1 MDELVESILDYIRK
15 PYTDH
20 AVMINGE
27 WGSGKT
33 YFWNNKVRSKIESTE
48 INGKRYRTIYM
59 SLYGIS
65 NLDDI
70 SKKIFMEMNPNI
82 NKSIKK
88 ILDSRN
94 MSSIPEYV
102 KTGIDMANSFGIM
115 QGNEKVDFAKFF
127 EMDDKV
133 LCFDDLERANVDVI
147 DVLGYINNFV
157 EHDHIKTIIICN
169 EKELSKKLKSTNVEM
184 KTFIATYIL
193 SHEGKI
199 KPELPEDELA
209 YYNATN
215 SDNNEENTEFDKPM
229 VELIEDTIAHIF
241 DKANDYERIK
251 EKLIG
256 ETFEYVPEFNYI
268 INGVLMRYETNPDL
282 ILFLRKNSSLIVQT
296 FNRSGTRNLRI
307 LKHALNDF
315 QKIYEITKQEY
326 PDVQD
331 IVLKSLLIFTIAV
344 SFEIKAGKI
353 TKDKLQDINSLEE
366 YKMILVASKLMKDNK
381 QFYIKEFDNNYYF
394 TFKTD
399 YRFFKFVEVYV
410 RTRIFDMRVFRADM
424 EAIGSEEAK
433 GNIPSYKRL
442 LTEDYW
448 KIEDSEFNMVIS
460 ETLEDVKAGKLQ
472 LVEYLKLYVILN
484 FFIQKGLLDID
495 MEFLKLTFVNGMNMA
510 AAHSKYCD
518 NVETYLAGI
527 EIEKDDENISYIYE
541 HFNNLNLQTKEK
553 EYINVSK
560 EFFEM
565 IPDKIERLSEVFADK
580 HLDVPIMKYY
590 NMNTLFE
597 RMILLNN
604 EDIVLFKDLISAR
617 YENVADVQNEERNIR
632 LLKQTIEE
640 YIRDK
645 VPTIKIVLLED
656 FIKVLDKILLEKKP
670 VKRGRGRK
678 KKVETI
684 EENTENT

>member
-20 AVMINGE
+20 AIMINGE

-33 YFWNNKVRSKIESTE
+33 YFWNNKVKSKIESIE
-48 INGKRYRTIYM
+48 IDGKRYKTIYM

-70 SKKIFMEMNPNI
+70 SKKIFIEMNPNL

-88 ILDSRN
+88 ILDMRN
-94 MSSIPEYV
+94 VSSIPEYV
-102 KTGIDMANSFGIM
+102 KTGIDMANSFGFM
-115 QGNEKVDFAKFF
+115 QTNDKVDYSKFF
-127 EMDDKV
+127 DIDDKV

-157 EHDHIKTIIICN
+157 EHDHMKTIIICN

-193 SHEGKI
+193 NHEGKI
-199 KPELPEDELA
+199 KAE
-209 YYNATN
+209 
-215 SDNNEENTEFDKPM
+215 SEEESEGMIEGQEDKPM
-229 VELIEDTIAHIF
+229 VELIEDKIEHIF

-256 ETFEYVPEFNYI
+256 ETFEYIPEFTYI
-268 INGVLMRYETNPDL
+268 INGVLMRYESNPAL
-282 ILFLRKNSSLIVQT
+282 IQFLRKNSNLITQT

-315 QKIYEITKQEY
+315 QKIFETTQKYY
-326 PDVQD
+326 PDVSD
-331 IVLKSLLIFTIAV
+331 IVLKSLLIFTIAI
-344 SFEIKAGKI
+344 SFEIKAGKV
-353 TKDKLQDINSLEE
+353 TKDKLKDINSLEE
-366 YKMILVASKLMKDNK
+366 YKTILVATKVLKDNR

-399 YRFFKFVEVYV
+399 YRFFKFVEKYV
-410 RTRIFDMRVFRADM
+410 RTRIFDMRTFKDDM
-424 EAIGSEEAK
+424 EAIVSQENK
-433 GNIPSYKRL
+433 DHIPSYKRL

-448 KIEDSEFNMVIS
+448 KIADNEFNTVIT

-472 LVEYLKLYVILN
+472 LAEYFKLYVIFN
-484 FFIQKGLLDID
+484 FFIQKNLLDID
-495 MEFLKLTFVNGMNMA
+495 PEYLKLTFVNGMNIA
-510 AAHSKYCD
+510 AATSKYCKDIESYMAGTNLIEADD
-518 NVETYLAGI
+518 NITYML
-527 EIEKDDENISYIYE
+527 E

-553 EYINVSK
+553 EYIEIAK
-560 EFFEM
+560 EMFDM
-565 IPDKIERLSEVFADK
+565 IPDKIDRLADVFAEE

-597 RMILLNN
+597 RIMLLEN
-604 EDIVLFKDLISAR
+604 EDVVLLKDLIVAR
-617 YENVADVQNEERNIR
+617 YEKVKDIENEERNIR
-632 LLKQTIEE
+632 LLKQTMEE
-640 YIRDK
+640 YIRGK
-645 VPTIKIVLLED
+645 VPTIKIILIQD
-656 FIKVLDKILLEKKP
+656 FIKALDMILIRPKP
-670 VKRGRGRK
+670 KARRGRK
-678 KKVETI
+678 KVVE
-684 EENTENT
+684 EESA

>member
-20 AVMINGE
+20 AIMINGE

-33 YFWNNKVRSKIESTE
+33 YFWNNKVRNKIESIE

-70 SKKIFMEMNPNI
+70 SKKIFIEMNPNL
-82 NKSIKK
+82 NKSITK
-88 ILDSRN
+88 ILNSRN

-102 KTGIDMANSFGIM
+102 KTGIDMANSFGFM
-115 QGNEKVDFAKFF
+115 QQNEKVDYSKFF
-127 EMDDKV
+127 EIDDKV

-193 SHEGKI
+193 NHEGKI
-199 KPELPEDELA
+199 KPEEKHDEDLENDEL
-209 YYNATN
+209 
-215 SDNNEENTEFDKPM
+215 EDKPM
-229 VELIEDTIAHIF
+229 VELIEDKIEHIF

-268 INGVLMRYETNPDL
+268 INGLLMRYESNQQL
-282 ILFLRKNSSLIVQT
+282 IQFLRKNSALIVQT

-315 QKIYEITKQEY
+315 QKIFETTKKY
-326 PDVQD
+326 YADVPE

-344 SFEIKAGKI
+344 SFEIKAGKV
-353 TKDKLQDINSLEE
+353 TKDKLKDINSLEE
-366 YKMILVASKLMKDNK
+366 YKTILVASKLMKDNR

-399 YRFFKFVEVYV
+399 YRFFKFVEHYV
-410 RTRIFDMRVFRADM
+410 RTRIFDMKIFRDDL
-424 EAIGSEEAK
+424 ENIVSQESK
-433 GNIPSYKRL
+433 GKMPSYKRL

-448 KIEDSEFNMVIS
+448 KIEDSDFNTVVT
-460 ETLEDVKAGKLQ
+460 ETLEDIKAGKLQ
-472 LVEYLKLYVILN
+472 LAEYLKLYVIFN

-495 MEFLKLTFVNGMNMA
+495 QEYLKLTFINGMNVA
-510 AAHSKYCD
+510 AANSKYCKNID
-518 NVETYLAGI
+518 GYLDGLNI
-527 EIEKDDENISYIYE
+527 EEADENIQYIFE

-553 EYINVSK
+553 EYIDISK
-560 EFFEM
+560 ELFEM
-565 IPDKIERLSEVFADK
+565 IPDRMEKLSEVFAEK
-580 HLDVPIMKYY
+580 HLDIPIMKYY

-597 RMILLNN
+597 RMLLLEN
-604 EDIVLFKDLISAR
+604 EDLVLLKELFVAR
-617 YENVADVQNEERNIR
+617 YSKVSDIENEDRNIR
-632 LLKQTIEE
+632 LLKQTMEE
-640 YIRDK
+640 YMRGK
-645 VPTIKIVLLED
+645 VPTIKLVLIEE
-656 FIKVLDKILLEKKP
+656 FIKVLDKILLEVKP
-670 VKRGRGRK
+670 VKRGRGRR
-678 KKVETI
+678 KKVV
-684 EENTENT
+684 EE

>member
-1 MDELVESILDYIRK
+1 MDELVETILDYVRK

-20 AVMINGE
+20 AIMINGE

-33 YFWNNKVRSKIESTE
+33 YFWNNKVKNKIESTE
-48 INGKRYRTIYM
+48 IDGKRYKTIYM

-70 SKKIFMEMNPNI
+70 SKKIFIEMNPNL

-88 ILDSRN
+88 ILDMRN
-94 MSSIPEYV
+94 VSSIPEYV
-102 KTGIDMANSFGIM
+102 KTGIDMANSFGFM
-115 QGNEKVDFAKFF
+115 QTNDKVDYAKFF
-127 EMDDKV
+127 DIDDKV

-157 EHDHIKTIIICN
+157 EHDHMKTIIICN

-199 KPELPEDELA
+199 KAE
-209 YYNATN
+209 NK
-215 SDNNEENTEFDKPM
+215 NEEADSSLAEEQEDKPM
-229 VELIEDTIAHIF
+229 VELIEDKIEHIF

-256 ETFEYVPEFNYI
+256 ETFEYIPEFTYI
-268 INGVLMRYETNPDL
+268 INGVLMRYESNPTL
-282 ILFLRKNSSLIVQT
+282 IQFLRRNSNLITQT

-315 QKIYEITKQEY
+315 QKIFETTKKYY
-326 PDVQD
+326 PDISD
-331 IVLKSLLIFTIAV
+331 IVLKSLLIFTIAI
-344 SFEIKAGKI
+344 SFEIKAGKV
-353 TKDKLQDINSLEE
+353 TKDKLKDINSLEE
-366 YKMILVASKLMKDNK
+366 YKTILVASKVLKDNR

-399 YRFFKFVEVYV
+399 YRFFKFVEKYV
-410 RTRIFDMRVFRADM
+410 RTRIFDMRTFKDDM
-424 EAIGSEEAK
+424 ETIVAQENREQM
-433 GNIPSYKRL
+433 PSYKRL

-448 KIEDSEFNMVIS
+448 KIADSEFNKVIT

-472 LVEYLKLYVILN
+472 LAEYFKLYVIFN
-484 FFIQKGLLDID
+484 FFIQKNLIDID
-495 MEFLKLTFVNGMNMA
+495 SEYLKLTFVNGMNLA
-510 AAHSKYCD
+510 AATSKYCKDIDAYMSGTNLIDMDD
-518 NVETYLAGI
+518 NITYML
-527 EIEKDDENISYIYE
+527 E

-553 EYINVSK
+553 EYIEISK
-560 EFFEM
+560 EMFEM
-565 IPDKIERLSEVFADK
+565 IPDKMDKLSDIFAEE

-597 RMILLNN
+597 RILLLEN
-604 EDIVLFKDLISAR
+604 EDVVLLKDLITAR
-617 YENVADVQNEERNIR
+617 YEKVKDIENEERNIR
-632 LLKQTIEE
+632 LLKQTMEE
-640 YIRDK
+640 YIRGK
-645 VPTIKIVLLED
+645 VPTIKVILMQD
-656 FIKVLDKILLEKKP
+656 FIKTLDMILIRPKP
-670 VKRGRGRK
+670 KARRGRK
-678 KKVETI
+678 KVVE
-684 EENTENT
+684 EESA

>member
-20 AVMINGE
+20 AIMINGE

-48 INGKRYRTIYM
+48 INGRRYRTIYM

-88 ILDSRN
+88 ILDARN

-102 KTGIDMANSFGIM
+102 KTGLDMANAFGVM
-115 QGNEKVDFAKFF
+115 QANEKIDFSKFF

-199 KPELPEDELA
+199 KPETPDNEAEMTTLSTEDG
-209 YYNATN
+209 
-215 SDNNEENTEFDKPM
+215 EEVEVSKPM
-229 VELIEDTIAHIF
+229 VELIEDTIEHIF

-268 INGVLMRYETNPDL
+268 INGVLMRYEANSDL
-282 ILFLRKNSSLIVQT
+282 IMFLRKNSSLIVQT

-315 QKIYEITKQEY
+315 QKIYEITMQEY
-326 PDVQD
+326 PDVAD
-331 IVLKSLLIFTIAV
+331 VVLKSLLIFTIAV
-344 SFEIKAGKI
+344 SFEIKAGKV
-353 TKDKLQDINSLEE
+353 TKDKLKDINSLEE

-399 YRFFKFVEVYV
+399 YRFFKFVEHYV
-410 RTRIFDMRVFRADM
+410 RTRIFDMKIFRDDM
-424 EAIGSEEAK
+424 DTIVSDEARGHV
-433 GNIPSYKRL
+433 PSYKRL

-448 KIEDSEFNMVIS
+448 KIEDNEFSGVVA

-510 AAHSKYCD
+510 AATSKYCD
-518 NVETYLAGI
+518 NVESYLGGI
-527 EIEKDDENISYIYE
+527 EIEKDDDNISYIYE

-553 EYINVSK
+553 EYINIAK

-565 IPDKIERLSEVFADK
+565 VPDKIERLSEVFAEK

-597 RMILLNN
+597 RIMLLNN
-604 EDIVLFKDLISAR
+604 EDVVLFKDLIVAR
-617 YENVADVQNEERNIR
+617 YEKVTDLSNEERNIR
-632 LLKQTIEE
+632 LLKQTMEE
-640 YIRDK
+640 FIRGK
-645 VPTIKIVLLED
+645 VPTIKIVLIED
-656 FIKVLDKILLEKKP
+656 FIKALDKILLEKKP
-670 VKRGRGRK
+670 TKKGRGRRK
-678 KKVETI
+678 KTEEVET
-684 EENTENT
+684 EE

>member
-20 AVMINGE
+20 AIMINGE

-33 YFWNNKVRSKIESTE
+33 YFWNNKVKSKIETSD
-48 INGKRYRTIYM
+48 INGKRYKTIYM

-70 SKKIFMEMNPNI
+70 SKKIFIEMNPNL

-88 ILDSRN
+88 VLESRN
-94 MSSIPEYV
+94 ISSIPEYV
-102 KTGIDMANSFGIM
+102 KTGIDMANSFGFM
-115 QGNEKVDFAKFF
+115 QMNEKIDYSKFF
-127 EMDDKV
+127 DIDDKV

-193 SHEGKI
+193 NHEGKI
-199 KPELPEDELA
+199 KPEEHDSEDDGEQ
-209 YYNATN
+209 
-215 SDNNEENTEFDKPM
+215 EDKPM
-229 VELIEDTIAHIF
+229 VELIEDKIEHIF

-256 ETFEYVPEFNYI
+256 ETFEYIPEFNYI
-268 INGVLMRYETNPDL
+268 INGVLMRYENNPEL
-282 ILFLRKNSSLIVQT
+282 IKFLRKNSAIITQT

-315 QKIYEITKQEY
+315 QKIFETTKRYY
-326 PDVQD
+326 PTVDDV
-331 IVLKSLLIFTIAV
+331 VLKSLLIFTIAI

-353 TKDKLQDINSLEE
+353 TKDKLKDINSLEE
-366 YKMILVASKLMKDNK
+366 YKMILVASKVLKDNR

-399 YRFFKFVEVYV
+399 YRFFKFVEKYV
-410 RTRIFDMRVFRADM
+410 RTRIFDMKTFKDDM
-424 EAIGSEEAK
+424 DGIVKEETK
-433 GNIPSYKRL
+433 EKMPSYKRL

-448 KIEDSEFNMVIS
+448 KIEDNEFNNVVT
-460 ETLEDVKAGKLQ
+460 ETLEDVKAGRLQ
-472 LVEYLKLYVILN
+472 LVEYFKLYVIFN
-484 FFIQKGLLDID
+484 FFIQKGLIDID
-495 MEFLKLTFVNGMNMA
+495 MEYLKITFINGMNIA
-510 AAHSKYCD
+510 AATSKYCD
-518 NVETYLAGI
+518 NIEAYMEGTNLVEM
-527 EIEKDDENISYIYE
+527 DDNISYMLE

-553 EYINVSK
+553 DYI
-560 EFFEM
+560 EIARTLFEM
-565 IPDKIERLSEVFADK
+565 IPENVERMSEEFTEK
-580 HLDVPIMKYY
+580 YLDVPIMKYY

-597 RMILLNN
+597 RILLLGN
-604 EDIVLFKDLISAR
+604 EDIVYLKDLMTERYKNVKDIS
-617 YENVADVQNEERNIR
+617 NEERNIK
-632 LLKQTIEE
+632 LLKQAMEE
-640 YIRDK
+640 YIRGK
-645 VPTIKIVLLED
+645 VPTIKIILIQD
-656 FIKVLDKILLEKKP
+656 FIKTLDQILLRPKEKP
-670 VKRGRGRK
+670 RRGRK
-678 KKVETI
+678 KQTEEKKTETA
-684 EENTENT
+684 

>member
-1 MDELVESILDYIRK
+1 MDELVESILDYVRK

-20 AVMINGE
+20 AIMINGE

-33 YFWNNKVRSKIESTE
+33 YFWNNKVKNKIESTE
-48 INGKRYRTIYM
+48 IDGKRYKTIYM

-70 SKKIFMEMNPNI
+70 SKKIFIEMNPNL

-88 ILDSRN
+88 ILDMRN
-94 MSSIPEYV
+94 VSSIPEYV
-102 KTGIDMANSFGIM
+102 KTGIDMANSFGFM
-115 QGNEKVDFAKFF
+115 QTNDKVDYAKFF
-127 EMDDKV
+127 DIDDKV

-157 EHDHIKTIIICN
+157 EHDHMKTIIICN

-199 KPELPEDELA
+199 KAE
-209 YYNATN
+209 NK
-215 SDNNEENTEFDKPM
+215 NEEADSSLVEEQEDKPM
-229 VELIEDTIAHIF
+229 VELIEDKIEHIF

-256 ETFEYVPEFNYI
+256 ETFEYIPEFTYI
-268 INGVLMRYETNPDL
+268 INGVLMRYESNPAL
-282 ILFLRKNSSLIVQT
+282 IQFLRKNSNLITQT

-315 QKIYEITKQEY
+315 QKIFETTKKYY
-326 PDVQD
+326 PDISD
-331 IVLKSLLIFTIAV
+331 IVLKSLLIFTIAI
-344 SFEIKAGKI
+344 SFEIKAGKV
-353 TKDKLQDINSLEE
+353 TKDKLKDINSLEE
-366 YKMILVASKLMKDNK
+366 YKTILVASKVLKDNR

-399 YRFFKFVEVYV
+399 YRFFKFVEKYV
-410 RTRIFDMRVFRADM
+410 RTRIFDMRTFKDDM
-424 EAIGSEEAK
+424 ETIVAQENREQM
-433 GNIPSYKRL
+433 PSYKRL

-448 KIEDSEFNMVIS
+448 KIADSEFNKVIT

-472 LVEYLKLYVILN
+472 LAEYFKLYVIFN
-484 FFIQKGLLDID
+484 FFIQKNLIDID
-495 MEFLKLTFVNGMNMA
+495 SEYLKLTFVNGMNLA
-510 AAHSKYCD
+510 AATSKYCKDIDAYMSGTNLIDTDD
-518 NVETYLAGI
+518 NITYML
-527 EIEKDDENISYIYE
+527 E

-553 EYINVSK
+553 EYIEISK
-560 EFFEM
+560 EMFEM
-565 IPDKIERLSEVFADK
+565 IPDKMDKLSDIFAEE

-597 RMILLNN
+597 RILLLEN
-604 EDIVLFKDLISAR
+604 EDVVLLKDLITAR
-617 YENVADVQNEERNIR
+617 YEKVKDLENEERNIR
-632 LLKQTIEE
+632 LLKQTMEE
-640 YIRDK
+640 YIRGK
-645 VPTIKIVLLED
+645 VPTIKVILMQD
-656 FIKVLDKILLEKKP
+656 FIKTLDMILIRPKP
-670 VKRGRGRK
+670 KARRGRK
-678 KKVETI
+678 KVVE
-684 EENTENT
+684 EESA

>member
-1 MDELVESILDYIRK
+1 MDELVESILDYVRK

-20 AVMINGE
+20 AIMINGE

-33 YFWNNKVRSKIESTE
+33 YFWNNKVKNKIESTE
-48 INGKRYRTIYM
+48 IDGKRYKTIYM

-70 SKKIFMEMNPNI
+70 SKKIFIEMNPNL

-88 ILDSRN
+88 ILDMRN
-94 MSSIPEYV
+94 VSSIPEYV
-102 KTGIDMANSFGIM
+102 KTGIDMANSFGFM
-115 QGNEKVDFAKFF
+115 QTNDKVDYAKFF
-127 EMDDKV
+127 DIDDKV

-199 KPELPEDELA
+199 KAE
-209 YYNATN
+209 NK
-215 SDNNEENTEFDKPM
+215 NEETDSSLAEEQEDKPM
-229 VELIEDTIAHIF
+229 VELIEDKIEHIF

-256 ETFEYVPEFNYI
+256 ETFEYIPEFTYI
-268 INGVLMRYETNPDL
+268 INGVLMRYESNPAL
-282 ILFLRKNSSLIVQT
+282 IQFLRRNSNLITQT

-315 QKIYEITKQEY
+315 QKIFETTKKYY
-326 PDVQD
+326 PDISD
-331 IVLKSLLIFTIAV
+331 IVLKSLLIFTIAI
-344 SFEIKAGKI
+344 SFEIKAGKV
-353 TKDKLQDINSLEE
+353 TKDKLKDINSLEE
-366 YKMILVASKLMKDNK
+366 YKTILVASKVLKDNR

-399 YRFFKFVEVYV
+399 YRFFKFVEKYV
-410 RTRIFDMRVFRADM
+410 RTRIFDMRTFKDDM
-424 EAIGSEEAK
+424 ETIVAQENREQM
-433 GNIPSYKRL
+433 PSYKRL

-448 KIEDSEFNMVIS
+448 KIADSEFNKVIT

-472 LVEYLKLYVILN
+472 LAEYFKLYVIFN
-484 FFIQKGLLDID
+484 FFIQKNLIDID
-495 MEFLKLTFVNGMNMA
+495 SEYLKLTFVNGMNLA
-510 AAHSKYCD
+510 AATSKYCKDIDAYMSGTNLIDTDD
-518 NVETYLAGI
+518 NITYML
-527 EIEKDDENISYIYE
+527 E

-553 EYINVSK
+553 EYIEISK
-560 EFFEM
+560 EMFEM
-565 IPDKIERLSEVFADK
+565 IPDKMDKLSDIFAEE

-597 RMILLNN
+597 RILLLEN
-604 EDIVLFKDLISAR
+604 EDVVLLKDLITAR
-617 YENVADVQNEERNIR
+617 YEKVRDIENEERNIR
-632 LLKQTIEE
+632 LLKQTMEE
-640 YIRDK
+640 YIRGK
-645 VPTIKIVLLED
+645 VPTIKVILMQD
-656 FIKVLDKILLEKKP
+656 FIKTLDMILIRPKP
-670 VKRGRGRK
+670 KARRGRK
-678 KKVETI
+678 KVA
-684 EENTENT
+684 EEESA

>member
-15 PYTDH
+15 SYTDH
-20 AVMINGE
+20 AIMINGE

-33 YFWNNKVRSKIESTE
+33 YFWNNKVKSKIESTE
-48 INGKRYRTIYM
+48 INGKTYRTIYM

-70 SKKIFMEMNPNI
+70 SKKIFIEMNPNL

-88 ILDSRN
+88 VLETRN

-102 KTGIDMANSFGIM
+102 KTGIDMANSFGFM
-115 QGNEKVDFAKFF
+115 QVNDRIDYSKFF
-127 EMDDKV
+127 DIDDKV

-193 SHEGKI
+193 NNEGKI
-199 KPELPEDELA
+199 KPELNDNDNRENSNEDQE
-209 YYNATN
+209 
-215 SDNNEENTEFDKPM
+215 DKPM
-229 VELIEDTIAHIF
+229 VELIEDKIEHIF

-256 ETFEYVPEFNYI
+256 ETFEYIPEFAYI
-268 INGVLMRYETNPDL
+268 INGVLMRYESNPAL
-282 ILFLRKNSSLIVQT
+282 IQFLRKNSTIITQT

-315 QKIYEITKQEY
+315 QKIFEITQKYY
-326 PDVQD
+326 PNTND
-331 IVLKSLLIFTIAV
+331 IVLKSLLIFTIAI
-344 SFEIKAGKI
+344 SFEIKAGKV
-353 TKDKLQDINSLEE
+353 TKDKLKDINSLEE
-366 YKMILVASKLMKDNK
+366 YKTILVASKVLKDNR

-399 YRFFKFVEVYV
+399 YRFFKFVEKYV
-410 RTRIFDMRVFRADM
+410 RTRIFDMKTFKEDM
-424 EAIGSEEAK
+424 ETIVHQEDRA
-433 GNIPSYKRL
+433 NISSYKRL

-448 KIEDSEFNMVIS
+448 KIEDKEFNKVVS

-472 LVEYLKLYVILN
+472 LAECFKLYIIFN
-484 FFIQKGLLDID
+484 FFIQKGLVDID
-495 MEFLKLTFVNGMNMA
+495 QEYLKLTFVNGMNMA
-510 AAHSKYCD
+510 ASKSQYCKDIDAYMSGTNLIDPDD
-518 NVETYLAGI
+518 NI
-527 EIEKDDENISYIYE
+527 NYIFE

-553 EYINVSK
+553 EYIETAK
-560 EFFEM
+560 KLLEM
-565 IPDKIERLSEVFADK
+565 IPDNVDKMAEEFADNY
-580 HLDVPIMKYY
+580 LDIPIMKYY

-597 RMILLNN
+597 RILLLNN
-604 EDIVLFKDLISAR
+604 EDIVLVKDLVESRYQKVKDIS
-617 YENVADVQNEERNIR
+617 NEERNLR
-632 LLKQTIEE
+632 LLKQAMEE
-640 YIRDK
+640 YIRGK
-645 VPTIKIVLLED
+645 VPTIKVILIED
-656 FIKVLDKILLEKKP
+656 FIKTLDMILLKKKEKTRKTN
-670 VKRGRGRK
+670 RK
-678 KKVETI
+678 KAI
-684 EENTENT
+684 EESEAV

>member
-20 AVMINGE
+20 AIMINGE

-33 YFWNNKVRSKIESTE
+33 YFWNNKVKNKIESTE
-48 INGKRYRTIYM
+48 IDGKRYKTIYM

-70 SKKIFMEMNPNI
+70 SKKIFIEMNPNL

-88 ILDSRN
+88 ILDVRN
-94 MSSIPEYV
+94 VSSIPEYV
-102 KTGIDMANSFGIM
+102 KTGIDMANSFGFM
-115 QGNEKVDFAKFF
+115 QTNDKVDYSKFF
-127 EMDDKV
+127 DIDDKV

-157 EHDHIKTIIICN
+157 EHDHMKTIIICN

-199 KPELPEDELA
+199 KAEKTTENDEILQ
-209 YYNATN
+209 
-215 SDNNEENTEFDKPM
+215 DEEQEDKPM
-229 VELIEDTIAHIF
+229 VELIEDKIEHIF

-256 ETFEYVPEFNYI
+256 ETFEYIPEFTYI
-268 INGVLMRYETNPDL
+268 INGVLMRYESNPQL
-282 ILFLRKNSSLIVQT
+282 IQFLRRNSNLITQT

-315 QKIYEITKQEY
+315 QKIFETTKKYY
-326 PDVQD
+326 PDVSD
-331 IVLKSLLIFTIAV
+331 IVLKSLLIFTIAI
-344 SFEIKAGKI
+344 SFEIKAGKV
-353 TKDKLQDINSLEE
+353 TKDKLKDINSLEE
-366 YKMILVASKLMKDNK
+366 YKTILVASKVLKDNR

-399 YRFFKFVEVYV
+399 YRFFKFVEQYV
-410 RTRIFDMRVFRADM
+410 RTRIFDMRVFKDDM
-424 EAIGSEEAK
+424 ESIVVQENKEQM
-433 GNIPSYKRL
+433 PSYKRL

-448 KIEDSEFNMVIS
+448 KIADSEFNKVIT

-472 LVEYLKLYVILN
+472 LAEYFKLYVIFN
-484 FFIQKGLLDID
+484 FFIQKNLIDID
-495 MEFLKLTFVNGMNMA
+495 SEYLKLTFINGMNIA
-510 AAHSKYCD
+510 AATSKYCKDIDAYMAGTNLVDTDD
-518 NVETYLAGI
+518 NIAYML
-527 EIEKDDENISYIYE
+527 E

-553 EYINVSK
+553 EYIEIAK
-560 EFFEM
+560 DMFEM
-565 IPDKIERLSEVFADK
+565 IPDKVDRLADIFAEE

-597 RMILLNN
+597 RILLLEN
-604 EDIVLFKDLISAR
+604 EDVVLFKDLIKAR
-617 YENVADVQNEERNIR
+617 YEKIKDIENEERNIR
-632 LLKQTIEE
+632 LLKQTMEE
-640 YIRDK
+640 YIRGK
-645 VPTIKIVLLED
+645 VPTIKVILMQD
-656 FIKVLDKILLEKKP
+656 FIKTLDVILIRPKP
-670 VKRGRGRK
+670 KMRRMRK
-678 KKVETI
+678 KA
-684 EENTENT
+684 EESA

>member
-1 MDELVESILDYIRK
+1 MDELVESILDYVRK

-20 AVMINGE
+20 AIMINGE

-33 YFWNNKVRSKIESTE
+33 YFWNNKVKNKIESTE
-48 INGKRYRTIYM
+48 IDGKRYKTIYM

-70 SKKIFMEMNPNI
+70 SKKIFIEMNPNL

-88 ILDSRN
+88 ILDMRN
-94 MSSIPEYV
+94 VSSIPEYV
-102 KTGIDMANSFGIM
+102 KTGIDMANSFGFM
-115 QGNEKVDFAKFF
+115 QTNDKVDYAKFF
-127 EMDDKV
+127 DIDDKV

-157 EHDHIKTIIICN
+157 EHDHMKTIIICN

-199 KPELPEDELA
+199 KAE
-209 YYNATN
+209 NK
-215 SDNNEENTEFDKPM
+215 NEEADSSLVEEQEDKPM
-229 VELIEDTIAHIF
+229 VELIEDKIEHIF

-256 ETFEYVPEFNYI
+256 ETFEYIPEFTYI
-268 INGVLMRYETNPDL
+268 INGVLMRYESNPAL
-282 ILFLRKNSSLIVQT
+282 IQFLRKNSNLITQT

-315 QKIYEITKQEY
+315 QKIFETTKKYY
-326 PDVQD
+326 PDISD
-331 IVLKSLLIFTIAV
+331 IVLKSLLIFTIAI
-344 SFEIKAGKI
+344 SFEIKAGKV
-353 TKDKLQDINSLEE
+353 TKDKLKDINSLEE
-366 YKMILVASKLMKDNK
+366 YKTILVASKVLKDNR

-399 YRFFKFVEVYV
+399 YRFFKFVEKYV
-410 RTRIFDMRVFRADM
+410 RTRIFDMRTFKDDM
-424 EAIGSEEAK
+424 ETIVAQENREQM
-433 GNIPSYKRL
+433 PSYKRL

-448 KIEDSEFNMVIS
+448 KIADSEFNKVIT

-472 LVEYLKLYVILN
+472 LAEYFKLYVIFN
-484 FFIQKGLLDID
+484 FFIQKNLIDID
-495 MEFLKLTFVNGMNMA
+495 SEYLKLTFVNGMNLA
-510 AAHSKYCD
+510 AATSKYCKDIDAYMSGTNLIDMDD
-518 NVETYLAGI
+518 NITYML
-527 EIEKDDENISYIYE
+527 E

-553 EYINVSK
+553 EYIEISK
-560 EFFEM
+560 EMFEM
-565 IPDKIERLSEVFADK
+565 IPDKMDKLSDIFAEE

-597 RMILLNN
+597 RILLLEN
-604 EDIVLFKDLISAR
+604 EDVVLLKDLITAR
-617 YENVADVQNEERNIR
+617 YEKVKDLENEERNIR
-632 LLKQTIEE
+632 LLKQTMEE
-640 YIRDK
+640 YIRGK
-645 VPTIKIVLLED
+645 VPTIKVILMQD
-656 FIKVLDKILLEKKP
+656 FIKTLDMILIRPKP
-670 VKRGRGRK
+670 KARRGRK
-678 KKVETI
+678 KVVE
-684 EENTENT
+684 EESA

>member
-70 SKKIFMEMNPNI
+70 SKKIFMEMNPNL

-115 QGNEKVDFAKFF
+115 QQNEKVDFSKFF
-127 EMDDKV
+127 DMDDKV

-147 DVLGYINNFV
+147 DILGYINNFV

-193 SHEGKI
+193 NHEGKI
-199 KPELPEDELA
+199 RPETPDTQAMLDDDE
-209 YYNATN
+209 N
-215 SDNNEENTEFDKPM
+215 SDENKPM
-229 VELIEDTIAHIF
+229 VELIEDKIEHIF

-268 INGVLMRYETNPDL
+268 INGVLMRYESNPQL
-282 ILFLRKNSSLIVQT
+282 IQFLRKNSTLIVQT

-315 QKIYEITKQEY
+315 QKIFEITKKYY
-326 PDVQD
+326 PD
-331 IVLKSLLIFTIAV
+331 ISENVLKSLLIFTIAV

-353 TKDKLQDINSLEE
+353 TKDKLKDIHSLEE
-366 YKMILVASKLMKDNK
+366 YKTILVASKLMKDNK

-399 YRFFKFVEVYV
+399 YRFFKFVEHYV
-410 RTRIFDMRVFRADM
+410 RTRIFDMKIFRDDM
-424 EAIGSEEAK
+424 EAIVSQETK
-433 GNIPSYKRL
+433 GHVASYKRL

-448 KIEDSEFNMVIS
+448 KIEDTEFNKVIS

-472 LVEYLKLYVILN
+472 LVEYLKLYVIFN
-484 FFIQKGLLDID
+484 FFIQKGLMDID

-510 AAHSKYCD
+510 AANSTYCS
-518 NVETYLAGI
+518 NVESYLDGLNM
-527 EIEKDDENISYIYE
+527 EVDDENVGYIYE

-565 IPDKIERLSEVFADK
+565 IPDKIERLAEIFADK

-597 RMILLNN
+597 RILLLNN
-604 EDIVLFKDLISAR
+604 EDVVLLKDLIAAR
-617 YENVADVQNEERNIR
+617 YEKVTDLENEERNIR
-632 LLKQTIEE
+632 LLKQTMEE
-640 YIRDK
+640 YIRGK
-645 VPTIKIVLLED
+645 IPTIKVVLLED
-656 FIKVLDKILLEKKP
+656 FIKTLDKILLEKKT
-670 VKRGRGRK
+670 VKKSRGRK
-678 KKVETI
+678 KKTEI
-684 EENTENT
+684 EEEA

>member
-1 MDELVESILDYIRK
+1 MDELVESILDYVRK

-20 AVMINGE
+20 AIMINGE

-33 YFWNNKVRSKIESTE
+33 YFWNNKVKNKIESTE
-48 INGKRYRTIYM
+48 IDGKRYKTIYM

-70 SKKIFMEMNPNI
+70 SKKIFIEMNPNL

-88 ILDSRN
+88 ILDMRN
-94 MSSIPEYV
+94 VSSIPEYV
-102 KTGIDMANSFGIM
+102 KTGIDMANSFGFM
-115 QGNEKVDFAKFF
+115 QTNDKVDYAKFF
-127 EMDDKV
+127 DIDDKV

-157 EHDHIKTIIICN
+157 EHDHMKTIIICN

-199 KPELPEDELA
+199 KAE
-209 YYNATN
+209 NK
-215 SDNNEENTEFDKPM
+215 NEEADSSLAEEQEDKPM
-229 VELIEDTIAHIF
+229 VELIEDKIEHIF

-256 ETFEYVPEFNYI
+256 ETFEYIPEFTYI
-268 INGVLMRYETNPDL
+268 INGVLMRYESNPAL
-282 ILFLRKNSSLIVQT
+282 IQFLRRNSNLITQT

-315 QKIYEITKQEY
+315 QKIFETTKKYY
-326 PDVQD
+326 PDISD
-331 IVLKSLLIFTIAV
+331 IVLKSLLIFTIAI
-344 SFEIKAGKI
+344 SFEIKAGKV
-353 TKDKLQDINSLEE
+353 TKDKLKDINSLEE
-366 YKMILVASKLMKDNK
+366 YKTILVASKVLKDNR

-399 YRFFKFVEVYV
+399 YRFFKFVEKYV
-410 RTRIFDMRVFRADM
+410 RTRIFDMRTFKDDM
-424 EAIGSEEAK
+424 ETIVAQENREQM
-433 GNIPSYKRL
+433 PSYKRL

-448 KIEDSEFNMVIS
+448 KIADSEFNKVIT

-472 LVEYLKLYVILN
+472 LAEYFKLYVIFN
-484 FFIQKGLLDID
+484 FFIQKNLIDID
-495 MEFLKLTFVNGMNMA
+495 SEYLKLTFVNGMNLA
-510 AAHSKYCD
+510 AATSKYCKDIDAYMSGTNLIDMDD
-518 NVETYLAGI
+518 NITYML
-527 EIEKDDENISYIYE
+527 E

-553 EYINVSK
+553 EYIEISK
-560 EFFEM
+560 EMFEM
-565 IPDKIERLSEVFADK
+565 VPDKMDKLSDIFAEE

-597 RMILLNN
+597 RILLLEN
-604 EDIVLFKDLISAR
+604 EDVVLLKDLITAR
-617 YENVADVQNEERNIR
+617 YEKVKDIENEERNIR
-632 LLKQTIEE
+632 LLKQTMEE
-640 YIRDK
+640 YIRGK
-645 VPTIKIVLLED
+645 VPTIKVILMQD
-656 FIKVLDKILLEKKP
+656 FIKTLDMILIRPKP
-670 VKRGRGRK
+670 KARRGRK
-678 KKVETI
+678 KVVE
-684 EENTENT
+684 EESA

>member
-20 AVMINGE
+20 AIMINGE

-33 YFWNNKVRSKIESTE
+33 YFWNNKVKSKIESIE

-70 SKKIFMEMNPNI
+70 SKKMFIEMNPNL
-82 NKSIKK
+82 NKSVKK
-88 ILDSRN
+88 VIETRN

-102 KTGIDMANSFGIM
+102 KTGIDMANSFGFM
-115 QGNEKVDFAKFF
+115 QVNDKIDYSKFF
-127 EMDDKV
+127 DIDDKV

-169 EKELSKKLKSTNVEM
+169 EKELSKKLKSTNIEM

-193 SHEGKI
+193 NNEGKI
-199 KPELPEDELA
+199 KPEKDE
-209 YYNATN
+209 
-215 SDNNEENTEFDKPM
+215 NEILDDEQVDKPM
-229 VELIEDTIAHIF
+229 VELIEDKIEHIF

-256 ETFEYVPEFNYI
+256 ETFEYIPEFNYI
-268 INGVLMRYETNPDL
+268 INGVLMRYESNPQL
-282 ILFLRKNSSLIVQT
+282 IQFLRKNSVIITQT

-315 QKIYEITKQEY
+315 QKVFEITKKYY
-326 PDVQD
+326 PD
-331 IVLKSLLIFTIAV
+331 INETILKSLLIFTIAI

-353 TKDKLQDINSLEE
+353 TKDKLKDINSLEE
-366 YKMILVASKLMKDNK
+366 YKTILVASKVLKDNR

-399 YRFFKFVEVYV
+399 YRFFKFVEKYV
-410 RTRIFDMRVFRADM
+410 RTRIFDMKTFKDDM
-424 EAIGSEEAK
+424 EAIVSNETR
-433 GNIPSYKRL
+433 GNLPSYKRL

-448 KIEDSEFNMVIS
+448 KIEDADFNTVIT
-460 ETLEDVKAGKLQ
+460 ETLDDVKAGKLQ
-472 LVEYLKLYVILN
+472 LAEYFKLYVIFNKFKKKGLIDIDPEYLKLT
-484 FFIQKGLLDID
+484 FI
-495 MEFLKLTFVNGMNMA
+495 NGMNIA
-510 AAHSKYCD
+510 AATSKYCKDIEAYMAGTNLVEQDD
-518 NVETYLAGI
+518 NI
-527 EIEKDDENISYIYE
+527 NYILE

-553 EYINVSK
+553 EYIEISK
-560 EFFEM
+560 QLFEM
-565 IPDKIERLSEVFADK
+565 IPDKVEKMSEEFVDK
-580 HLDVPIMKYY
+580 HLDIPIMKYY

-597 RMILLNN
+597 RIMLLGN
-604 EDIVLFKDLISAR
+604 EDIVLVKDIIAAR
-617 YENVADVQNEERNIR
+617 YQKLKDISNEERNIR
-632 LLKQTIEE
+632 LLKQAMEE
-640 YIRDK
+640 YIRGK
-645 VPTIKIVLLED
+645 VPTIKVILIQD
-656 FIKVLDKILLEKKP
+656 FIKTLDIILLKPKEKP
-670 VKRGRGRK
+670 RRGRK
-678 KKVETI
+678 KAV
-684 EENTENT
+684 TEDIA

>member
-20 AVMINGE
+20 AIMINGE

-33 YFWNNKVRSKIESTE
+33 YFWNNKVRNKIESIE

-70 SKKIFMEMNPNI
+70 SKKIFIEMNPNL
-82 NKSIKK
+82 NKSVKK
-88 ILDSRN
+88 ILDHRN

-102 KTGIDMANSFGIM
+102 KTGIDMANSFGFMNQNDKI
-115 QGNEKVDFAKFF
+115 DYTKFF
-127 EMDDKV
+127 EIDDKV

-193 SHEGKI
+193 NNEGKI
-199 KPELPEDELA
+199 KPETHNEDE
-209 YYNATN
+209 YE
-215 SDNNEENTEFDKPM
+215 NEELEDKPM
-229 VELIEDTIAHIF
+229 VELIEDKIEHIF

-268 INGVLMRYETNPDL
+268 INGLLMRYESNQQL
-282 ILFLRKNSSLIVQT
+282 IQFLRKNSMLIVQT

-315 QKIYEITKQEY
+315 QKIFETTKKY
-326 PDVQD
+326 YADVPD

-344 SFEIKAGKI
+344 SFEIKAGKV
-353 TKDKLQDINSLEE
+353 TKDKLKDVNSLEE
-366 YKMILVASKLMKDNK
+366 YKTILVASKLMKDNR

-399 YRFFKFVEVYV
+399 YRFFKFVEHYV
-410 RTRIFDMRVFRADM
+410 RTRIFDMKIFRDDL
-424 EAIGSEEAK
+424 ENIVSEESK
-433 GNIPSYKRL
+433 GKLPSYKRL

-448 KIEDSEFNMVIS
+448 KIEDSDFNTVIT
-460 ETLEDVKAGKLQ
+460 ETLEDVKSGKLQ
-472 LVEYLKLYVILN
+472 LAEYLKLYVIFN

-495 MEFLKLTFVNGMNMA
+495 QEYLKLTFVNGMNVA
-510 AAHSKYCD
+510 AASSKYCKNIDGYLDGLSIEDSDD
-518 NVETYLAGI
+518 NI
-527 EIEKDDENISYIYE
+527 QYIFE

-553 EYINVSK
+553 EYIDVSK
-560 EFFEM
+560 ELFEM
-565 IPDKIERLSEVFADK
+565 VPDKMDKLSEVFAEK
-580 HLDVPIMKYY
+580 YLDVPIMKYY

-597 RMILLNN
+597 RMLLLEN
-604 EDIVLFKDLISAR
+604 EDLVLLKDLFVAR
-617 YENVADVQNEERNIR
+617 YEKITDIENEDRNIR
-632 LLKQTIEE
+632 LLKQTMEE
-640 YIRDK
+640 HMRGK
-645 VPTIKIVLLED
+645 VPTIKLVLIEE
-656 FIKVLDKILLEKKP
+656 FIKVLDKILLECKP
-670 VKRGRGRK
+670 KRGRGRK
-678 KKVETI
+678 KKVLV
-684 EENTENT
+684 EE

>member
-1 MDELVESILDYIRK
+1 MDELVESVLDYIRK

-33 YFWNNKVRSKIESTE
+33 YFWNNKVRSKIESTD

-70 SKKIFMEMNPNI
+70 SKKIFMEMNPNL

-88 ILDSRN
+88 ILDSRH

-102 KTGIDMANSFGIM
+102 KNGIDMANSFGIM
-115 QGNEKVDFAKFF
+115 QPNEKVDFSKFF

-193 SHEGKI
+193 NHEGKI
-199 KPELPEDELA
+199 KPETPDTEALVD
-209 YYNATN
+209 Y
-215 SDNNEENTEFDKPM
+215 SEENPDENKPM
-229 VELIEDTIAHIF
+229 VELIEDKIEHIF

-268 INGVLMRYETNPDL
+268 INGVLMRYESNPQL
-282 ILFLRKNSSLIVQT
+282 IQFLRKNSTLIVQT

-315 QKIYEITKQEY
+315 QKIFEITKKY
-326 PDVQD
+326 YAD
-331 IVLKSLLIFTIAV
+331 ISDTVLKSLLIFTIAV

-353 TKDKLQDINSLEE
+353 TKDKLKDINSLDE

-399 YRFFKFVEVYV
+399 YRFFKFVEHYV
-410 RTRIFDMRVFRADM
+410 RTRIFDMRIFRDDM
-424 EAIGSEEAK
+424 EAIVSQETK

-448 KIEDSEFNMVIS
+448 KIEDQEFNQVVT
-460 ETLEDVKAGKLQ
+460 ETLDDIKAGRLQ
-472 LVEYLKLYVILN
+472 LVEYLKLYVIFN
-484 FFIQKGLLDID
+484 FFIQKGLMDID
-495 MEFLKLTFVNGMNMA
+495 MEFLKITFINGMNMA
-510 AAHSKYCD
+510 AANSTYCP
-518 NVETYLAGI
+518 NVESYLNGL
-527 EIEKDDENISYIYE
+527 ELELDDENVGYIYE

-565 IPDKIERLSEVFADK
+565 IPDKIERLAEVFVEK

-597 RMILLNN
+597 RILLLNN
-604 EDIVLFKDLISAR
+604 EDVVLFKDLIVAR
-617 YENVADVQNEERNIR
+617 YEKMTDIENEERNIK
-632 LLKQTIEE
+632 LLKQTMEE
-640 YIRDK
+640 YIRGK
-645 VPTIKIVLLED
+645 IPTIKVVLLEE
-656 FIKVLDKILLEKKP
+656 FIKALDKILLEKKP

-678 KKVETI
+678 KKVEEPI
-684 EENTENT
+684 EG

>member
-20 AVMINGE
+20 AIMINGE

-33 YFWNNKVRSKIESTE
+33 YFWNNKVRNKIESIE

-70 SKKIFMEMNPNI
+70 SKKIFIEMNPNL
-82 NKSIKK
+82 NKSITK
-88 ILDSRN
+88 ILNNRN

-102 KTGIDMANSFGIM
+102 KTGIDMANSFGFM
-115 QGNEKVDFAKFF
+115 QQNDKVDYSKFF
-127 EMDDKV
+127 EIDDKV

-193 SHEGKI
+193 NHEGKI
-199 KPELPEDELA
+199 KPEEKHDEDIE
-209 YYNATN
+209 
-215 SDNNEENTEFDKPM
+215 NEELEDKPM
-229 VELIEDTIAHIF
+229 VELIEDKIEHIF

-268 INGVLMRYETNPDL
+268 INGLLMRYESNQQL
-282 ILFLRKNSSLIVQT
+282 IQFLRKNSTLIVQT

-315 QKIYEITKQEY
+315 QKIFETTKKY
-326 PDVQD
+326 YADVPE

-344 SFEIKAGKI
+344 SFEIKAGKV
-353 TKDKLQDINSLEE
+353 TKDKLKDINSLEE
-366 YKMILVASKLMKDNK
+366 YKTILVASKLMKDNR

-399 YRFFKFVEVYV
+399 YRFFKFVEHYV
-410 RTRIFDMRVFRADM
+410 RTRIFDMKIFRDDL
-424 EAIGSEEAK
+424 ENIVSQESK
-433 GNIPSYKRL
+433 GKLPSYKRL

-448 KIEDSEFNMVIS
+448 KIEDSDFNTVVT

-472 LVEYLKLYVILN
+472 LAEYLKLYVIFN

-495 MEFLKLTFVNGMNMA
+495 QEYLKLTFVNGMNVA
-510 AAHSKYCD
+510 AANSKYCKNID
-518 NVETYLAGI
+518 GYLDGLNI
-527 EIEKDDENISYIYE
+527 EESDENIQYIFE

-553 EYINVSK
+553 EYIDISK
-560 EFFEM
+560 ELFEM
-565 IPDKIERLSEVFADK
+565 IPDKMEKLSEVFAEK
-580 HLDVPIMKYY
+580 YLDIPIMKYY

-597 RMILLNN
+597 RMLLLEN
-604 EDIVLFKDLISAR
+604 EDLVLLKDLFVAR
-617 YENVADVQNEERNIR
+617 YSKVSDIENEDRNIR
-632 LLKQTIEE
+632 LLKQTMEE
-640 YIRDK
+640 YMRGK
-645 VPTIKIVLLED
+645 VPTIKLVLIEE
-656 FIKVLDKILLEKKP
+656 FIKVLDKILLEVKP
-670 VKRGRGRK
+670 VKRGRGRR
-678 KKVETI
+678 KKVV
-684 EENTENT
+684 EE

>member
-1 MDELVESILDYIRK
+1 MDELVESILDYVRK

-20 AVMINGE
+20 AIMINGE

-33 YFWNNKVRSKIESTE
+33 YFWNNKVKNKIESTE
-48 INGKRYRTIYM
+48 IDGKRYKTIYM

-70 SKKIFMEMNPNI
+70 SKKIFIEMNPNL

-88 ILDSRN
+88 ILDMRN
-94 MSSIPEYV
+94 VSSIPEYV
-102 KTGIDMANSFGIM
+102 KTGIDMANSFGFM
-115 QGNEKVDFAKFF
+115 QTNDKVDYAKFF
-127 EMDDKV
+127 DIDDKV

-157 EHDHIKTIIICN
+157 EHDHMKTIIICN

-199 KPELPEDELA
+199 KAE
-209 YYNATN
+209 NK
-215 SDNNEENTEFDKPM
+215 NEEADSSLAEEQEDKPM
-229 VELIEDTIAHIF
+229 VELIEDKIEHIF

-256 ETFEYVPEFNYI
+256 ETFEYIPEFTYI
-268 INGVLMRYETNPDL
+268 INGVLMRYESNPTL
-282 ILFLRKNSSLIVQT
+282 IQFLRRNSNLITQT

-315 QKIYEITKQEY
+315 QKIFETTKKYY
-326 PDVQD
+326 PDISD
-331 IVLKSLLIFTIAV
+331 IVLKSLLIFTIAI
-344 SFEIKAGKI
+344 SFEIKAGKV
-353 TKDKLQDINSLEE
+353 TKDKLKDINSLEE
-366 YKMILVASKLMKDNK
+366 YKTILVASKVLKDNR

-399 YRFFKFVEVYV
+399 YRFFKFVEKYV
-410 RTRIFDMRVFRADM
+410 RTRIFDMRTFKDDM
-424 EAIGSEEAK
+424 ETIVAQENREQM
-433 GNIPSYKRL
+433 PSYKRL

-448 KIEDSEFNMVIS
+448 KIADSEFNKVIT

-472 LVEYLKLYVILN
+472 LAEYFKLYVIFN
-484 FFIQKGLLDID
+484 FFIQKNLIDID
-495 MEFLKLTFVNGMNMA
+495 SEYLKLTFVNGMNLA
-510 AAHSKYCD
+510 AATSKYCKDIDAYMSGTNLIDMDD
-518 NVETYLAGI
+518 NITYML
-527 EIEKDDENISYIYE
+527 E

-553 EYINVSK
+553 EYIEISK
-560 EFFEM
+560 EMFEM
-565 IPDKIERLSEVFADK
+565 VPDKMDKLSDIFAEE

-597 RMILLNN
+597 RILLLEN
-604 EDIVLFKDLISAR
+604 EDVVLLKDLITAR
-617 YENVADVQNEERNIR
+617 YEKVKDIENEERNIR
-632 LLKQTIEE
+632 LLKQTMEE
-640 YIRDK
+640 YIRGK
-645 VPTIKIVLLED
+645 VPTIKVILMQD
-656 FIKVLDKILLEKKP
+656 FIKTLDMILIRPKP
-670 VKRGRGRK
+670 KARRGRK
-678 KKVETI
+678 KVVE
-684 EENTENT
+684 EESA

>member
-20 AVMINGE
+20 AIMINGE

-33 YFWNNKVRSKIESTE
+33 YFWNNKVKSKIESIE
-48 INGKRYRTIYM
+48 IDGKRYKTIYM

-70 SKKIFMEMNPNI
+70 SKKIFIEMNPNL

-88 ILDSRN
+88 ILDMRN
-94 MSSIPEYV
+94 VSSIPEYV
-102 KTGIDMANSFGIM
+102 KTGIDMANSFGFM
-115 QGNEKVDFAKFF
+115 QTNDKVDYAKFF
-127 EMDDKV
+127 DIDDKV

-157 EHDHIKTIIICN
+157 EHDHMKTIIICN

-199 KPELPEDELA
+199 KAE
-209 YYNATN
+209 NK
-215 SDNNEENTEFDKPM
+215 NEEADSSLAEEQEDKPM
-229 VELIEDTIAHIF
+229 VELIEDKIEHIF

-256 ETFEYVPEFNYI
+256 ETFEYIPEFTYI
-268 INGVLMRYETNPDL
+268 INGVLMRYESNPTL
-282 ILFLRKNSSLIVQT
+282 IQFLRRNSNLITQT

-315 QKIYEITKQEY
+315 QKIFETTKKYY
-326 PDVQD
+326 PDISD
-331 IVLKSLLIFTIAV
+331 IVLKSLLIFTIAI
-344 SFEIKAGKI
+344 SFEIKAGKV
-353 TKDKLQDINSLEE
+353 TKDKLKDINSLEE
-366 YKMILVASKLMKDNK
+366 YKTILVASKVLKDNR

-399 YRFFKFVEVYV
+399 YRFFKFVEKYV
-410 RTRIFDMRVFRADM
+410 RTRIFDMRTFKDDM
-424 EAIGSEEAK
+424 ETIVAQENREQM
-433 GNIPSYKRL
+433 PSYKRL

-448 KIEDSEFNMVIS
+448 KIADSEFNKVIT

-472 LVEYLKLYVILN
+472 LAEYFKLYVIFN
-484 FFIQKGLLDID
+484 FFIQKNLIDID
-495 MEFLKLTFVNGMNMA
+495 SEYLKLTFVNGMNLA
-510 AAHSKYCD
+510 AATSKYCKDIDAYMSGTNLIDMDD
-518 NVETYLAGI
+518 NITYML
-527 EIEKDDENISYIYE
+527 E

-553 EYINVSK
+553 EYIEISK
-560 EFFEM
+560 EMFEM
-565 IPDKIERLSEVFADK
+565 IPDKMDKLSDIFAEE
-580 HLDVPIMKYY
+580 HVDVPIMKYY

-597 RMILLNN
+597 RILLLEN
-604 EDIVLFKDLISAR
+604 EDVVLLKDLITAR
-617 YENVADVQNEERNIR
+617 YEKVKDIENEERNIR
-632 LLKQTIEE
+632 LLKQTMEE
-640 YIRDK
+640 YIRGK
-645 VPTIKIVLLED
+645 VPTIKVILMQD
-656 FIKVLDKILLEKKP
+656 FIKTLDMILIRPKP
-670 VKRGRGRK
+670 KARRGRK
-678 KKVETI
+678 KVVE
-684 EENTENT
+684 EESA

>member
-20 AVMINGE
+20 AIMINGE

-33 YFWNNKVRSKIESTE
+33 YFWNNKVKSKIESIE
-48 INGKRYRTIYM
+48 IDGKRYKTIYM

-70 SKKIFMEMNPNI
+70 SKKIFIEMNPNL

-88 ILDSRN
+88 ILDMRN
-94 MSSIPEYV
+94 VSSIPEYV
-102 KTGIDMANSFGIM
+102 KTGIDMANSFGFM
-115 QGNEKVDFAKFF
+115 QTNDKVDYSKFF
-127 EMDDKV
+127 DIDDKV

-157 EHDHIKTIIICN
+157 EHDHMKTIIICN

-193 SHEGKI
+193 NHEGKI
-199 KPELPEDELA
+199 KAE
-209 YYNATN
+209 
-215 SDNNEENTEFDKPM
+215 SEEESEGMIEGQEDKPM
-229 VELIEDTIAHIF
+229 VELIEDKIEHIF

-256 ETFEYVPEFNYI
+256 ETFEYIPEFTYI
-268 INGVLMRYETNPDL
+268 INGVLMRYESNPAL
-282 ILFLRKNSSLIVQT
+282 IQFLRKNSNLITQT

-315 QKIYEITKQEY
+315 QKIFETTQKYY
-326 PDVQD
+326 PDVSD
-331 IVLKSLLIFTIAV
+331 IVLKSLLIFTIAI
-344 SFEIKAGKI
+344 SFEIKAGKV
-353 TKDKLQDINSLEE
+353 TKDKLKDINSLEE
-366 YKMILVASKLMKDNK
+366 YKTILVATKVLKDNR

-399 YRFFKFVEVYV
+399 YRFFKFVEKYV
-410 RTRIFDMRVFRADM
+410 RTRIFDMRTFKDDM
-424 EAIGSEEAK
+424 EAIVSQENK
-433 GNIPSYKRL
+433 DHIPSYKRL

-448 KIEDSEFNMVIS
+448 KIADNEFNTVIT

-472 LVEYLKLYVILN
+472 LAEYFKLYVIFN
-484 FFIQKGLLDID
+484 FFIQKNLLDID
-495 MEFLKLTFVNGMNMA
+495 PEYLKLTFVNGMNIA
-510 AAHSKYCD
+510 AATSKYCKDIESYMAGTNLVEADD
-518 NVETYLAGI
+518 NITYML
-527 EIEKDDENISYIYE
+527 E

-553 EYINVSK
+553 EYIEIAK
-560 EFFEM
+560 EMFDL
-565 IPDKIERLSEVFADK
+565 IPDKIDRLADVFAEE

-597 RMILLNN
+597 RIMLLEN
-604 EDIVLFKDLISAR
+604 EDVVLLKDLIVAR
-617 YENVADVQNEERNIR
+617 YEKVKDIENEERNIR
-632 LLKQTIEE
+632 LLKQTMEE
-640 YIRDK
+640 YIRGK
-645 VPTIKIVLLED
+645 VPTIKIILIQD
-656 FIKVLDKILLEKKP
+656 FIKALDMILIRPKP
-670 VKRGRGRK
+670 KARRGRK
-678 KKVETI
+678 KVVE
-684 EENTENT
+684 EESA

>member
-33 YFWNNKVRSKIESTE
+33 YFWNNKVRNKIETTE

-102 KTGIDMANSFGIM
+102 KTGMDMANSFGVM
-115 QGNEKVDFAKFF
+115 QANEKVDFAKFF
-127 EMDDKV
+127 DMDDKV

-199 KPELPEDELA
+199 KPETPETEAALMAPATEGEDE
-209 YYNATN
+209 
-215 SDNNEENTEFDKPM
+215 EIDKPM
-229 VELIEDTIAHIF
+229 VEQIEDTIEHIF

-268 INGVLMRYETNPDL
+268 INGVLMRYEANPDL

-315 QKIYEITKQEY
+315 QKIFEITKQEY

-331 IVLKSLLIFTIAV
+331 VVLKSLLIFTIAV

-353 TKDKLQDINSLEE
+353 TKDKLMDINSLEE

-399 YRFFKFVEVYV
+399 YRFFKFVEHYV
-410 RTRIFDMRVFRADM
+410 RTRIFDMRIFRADM
-424 EAIGSEEAK
+424 EAIMDEENS
-433 GNIPSYKRL
+433 GHMPSYKRL

-448 KIEDSEFNMVIS
+448 KIEDNEFSQVIT

-472 LVEYLKLYVILN
+472 LIEYLKLYVILN
-484 FFIQKGLLDID
+484 FFVQKGLLDID

-510 AAHSKYCD
+510 AANSKYCD
-518 NVETYLAGI
+518 NVESYLDGV
-527 EIEKDDENISYIYE
+527 EIEKDDENIEYIYE

-553 EYINVSK
+553 EYINISK
-560 EFFEM
+560 EYFEM
-565 IPDKIERLSEVFADK
+565 IPDKIERLSEVFAEK
-580 HLDVPIMKYY
+580 HIDVPIMKYY

-597 RMILLNN
+597 RIMMLNN
-604 EDIVLFKDLISAR
+604 EDVVLLKDLIVAR
-617 YENVADVQNEERNIR
+617 YEKVQDIENEERNLR
-632 LLKQTIEE
+632 LLKQTMEE
-640 YIRDK
+640 YIRGK
-645 VPTIKIVLLED
+645 VPTIKIVLIED
-656 FIKVLDKILLEKKP
+656 FIKALDKILLDKKP

-678 KKVETI
+678 KKVEV
-684 EENTENT
+684 EEE